1 MAFSRSVQPLAYAET
16 RSIRKLRFTEAP
28 ADLPLGHRIYAVGDV
43 HGCATR
49 LADLHRQIAADL
61 AARPIAQARLIHLGD
76 YIDRGPESAQV
87 IALLADGPPIRN
99 LETINLTGNH
109 EQMMLT
115 ALATQDAD
123 DIDLWL
129 ANGGEES
136 LESWQIDPATPPE
149 SWPNTIAR
157 GHLAWMREL
166 PLTHQAGGYLF
177 VHAGIR
183 PGVPLEAQD
192 RHDLLWIREPF
203 LTSDDDLGVVV
214 VHGHTPVP
222 APLMRLNRIDI
233 DTGAYLGGELTC
245 AVLEAGRIGFLQA

>member
-1 MAFSRSVQPLAYAET
+1 M
-16 RSIRKLRFTEAP
+16 RFTEAP
-28 ADLPLGHRIYAVGDV
+28 ADLPPGQRIYAVGDI
-43 HGCATR
+43 HGCAAR
-49 LADLHRQIAADL
+49 LRDLHRQIAADL

-76 YIDRGPESAQV
+76 YIDRGPESAEV
-87 IALLADGPPIRN
+87 IALLTNGPPIRN

-115 ALATQDAD
+115 ALATQDPE

-129 ANGGEES
+129 SNGGIDT
-136 LESWQIDPATPPE
+136 LESWHISPDSPPD
-149 SWPNTIAR
+149 SWANTIAPQ
-157 GHLAWMREL
+157 HLIWMRER
-166 PLTHQAGGYLF
+166 PLIHQEGGYLF

-183 PGVPLEAQD
+183 PGVALQAQD

-203 LTSDDDLGVVV
+203 LTTDDNLGVVV

-222 APLMRLNRIDI
+222 APLMRPNRICI

-245 AVLEAGRIGFLQA
+245 AVLEDDLIGFLQA

>member
-1 MAFSRSVQPLAYAET
+1 M
-16 RSIRKLRFTEAP
+16 RFTEAP
-28 ADLPLGHRIYAVGDV
+28 ADLPENTRVYAVGDI
-43 HGCATR
+43 HGCAAR
-49 LADLHRQIAADL
+49 LRDLHRQIAADL
-61 AARPIAQARLIHLGD
+61 AARPIAQPRLIHLGD
-76 YIDRGPESAQV
+76 YIDRGPDSAEV
-87 IALLADGPPIRN
+87 IALLAAGPPIPR
-99 LETINLTGNH
+99 LPTINLTGNH

-129 ANGGEES
+129 SNGGIDA
-136 LESWQIDPATPPE
+136 LESWRIDPNSPPD
-149 SWPNTIAR
+149 SWPNTIAPT
-157 GHLAWMREL
+157 HLGWMRER
-166 PLTHQAGGYLF
+166 PLTHREGGYLF

-183 PGVPLEAQD
+183 PGVALEAQD

-203 LTSDDDLGVVV
+203 LTSDDDLGIVV

-245 AVLEAGRIGFLQA
+245 AVLEEDRIGFLQA